1 MALLYHVPNGGS
13 RKKAEAGR
21 FRAEGVKAGVPDLC
35 LPVARGGDHGLY
47 VELKRLKGSK
57 TSDDQKAWLSE
68 LAAQGY
74 FTALCKGWEA
84 AAKVITEYL
93 ELGAAQAAGR
103 SD

>member
-1 MALLYHVPNGGS
+1 M
-13 RKKAEAGR
+13 
-21 FRAEGVKAGVPDLC
+21 
-35 LPVARGGDHGLY
+35 
-47 VELKRLKGSK
+47 KRLKGSK